1 MLIEVN
7 PYLIILLMALLNV
20 VLYLLFL
27 LARKY
32 KPLSIYSLYF
42 CSTVLVFLGGCVFLY
57 PLLKEAWGG
66 AESDLTHYIVLRISL
81 LAGALVVNAILI
93 SLLLLIVKL
102 LNRIF
107 KKGAEA
113 AS

>member
-1 MLIEVN
+1 MLIEGN
-7 PYLIILLMALLNV
+7 PFLIILLMALLNV
-20 VLYLLFL
+20 ILYLLFI

-32 KPLSIYSLYF
+32 KPLSIYTFYF
-42 CSTVLVFLGGCVFLY
+42 CSTVLVFLGGCLLLC

-66 AESDLTHYIVLRISL
+66 AESDLTHYIFLRISL
-81 LAGALVVNAILI
+81 LAGALVVNVILI

-107 KKGAEA
+107 KKRAET